1 MDGDSGDPSATN
13 AEKSLM
19 TSMEAII
26 SNALKK
32 IVDLSYEQEMT
43 EMPDSRKSLYTTIV
57 NDTLKNLK
65 GEVGADFVFQSLQQ
79 LLHFTLEE
87 MTGKLLEQSPST
99 TLNEARESLTRD
111 LNVAQVIGEEDKPRC
126 VVSCEPS
133 YVSRDDNE
141 EQMSKLISR
150 GQELLDEVESWNN
163 LANKKLMQVTD
174 KLHKFQAESK
184 SLKEKAEIYR
194 NERKAL
200 EERVME
206 DNKRPFGNA
215 MEDNKRKLESCAS
228 SVLILETKKSW
239 LEKAREVAESLAEKA
254 KADNELVQAR
264 KQEIIQKAESWE
276 SRRVFIE
283 HEIEK
288 MNKQLF
294 DAKEQRKKFDFETPF
309 WGKKKKKKNREAKN
323 RYGKTVAALL
333 ISERDSEVENI
344 AKTGRELL
352 DTEISRIGAY
362 ILRLEDAKPLIETG
376 NSDIRARQEK
386 LKAQCQQAH
395 EREDKAIQEA
405 ESLAKKRD
413 LVQEELENEKL
424 KLSKLQEEIKK
435 TRKST
440 ILC

>member
-1 MDGDSGDPSATN
+1 MDKTMDGDSGDPSATN
-13 AEKSLM
+13 AENSLM

-43 EMPDSRKSLYTTIV
+43 EMPNSRKSLYTTIV

-65 GEVGADFVFQSLQQ
+65 GEVGADFVFQSLQK

-309 WGKKKKKKNREAKN
+309 WVCGIK
-323 RYGKTVAALL
+323 YG
-333 ISERDSEVENI
+333 IFD
-344 AKTGRELL
+344 
-352 DTEISRIGAY
+352 
-362 ILRLEDAKPLIETG
+362 
-376 NSDIRARQEK
+376 
-386 LKAQCQQAH
+386 
-395 EREDKAIQEA
+395 
-405 ESLAKKRD
+405 
-413 LVQEELENEKL
+413 
-424 KLSKLQEEIKK
+424 
-435 TRKST
+435 
-440 ILC
+440 